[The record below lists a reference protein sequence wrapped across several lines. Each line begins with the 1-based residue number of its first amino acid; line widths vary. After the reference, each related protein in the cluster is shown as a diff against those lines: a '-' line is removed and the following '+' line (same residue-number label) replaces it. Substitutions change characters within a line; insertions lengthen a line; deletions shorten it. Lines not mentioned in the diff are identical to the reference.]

1 MGRMAA
7 ERWRASARGRGA
19 SVVVAAAAATAS
31 LSAAAAHAELLR
43 FDLTARDDAGVPR
56 TYAEAQEFAQRA
68 GMTVT
73 WAEPLARD
81 TAYTQAGGA
90 SYGSLQVTW
99 QGTSASVTWIEFDSE
114 TAAQATEREL
124 GQGGS
129 GDAFVW
135 RRAGRVLLQVYAD
148 PYQRVAASE
157 ILEALC
163 R

>member
-1 MGRMAA
+1 MARVA
-7 ERWRASARGRGA
+7 DARSPSSLRRLGA
-19 SVVVAAAAATAS
+19 TMVSAAAAAAMS
-31 LSAAAAHAELLR
+31 LSAAAGHGELLR
-43 FDLTARDDAGVPR
+43 FDLTVRYGPGVPR
-56 TYAEAQEFAQRA
+56 TYADAQEVAQRA

-81 TAYTQAGGA
+81 AAYTQAGGA
-90 SYGSLQVTW
+90 SYGSFQITW
-99 QGTSASVTWIEFDSE
+99 QDTSASVTWIEFDSE

-157 ILEALC
+157 VLETLC